1 MEIHFIP
8 TCSFYHIYA
17 YGFMQYEID
26 KISICYILLSITAWN
41 TKPAMNWLWTDLDF
55 ADFQALKFYGM
66 AVQKSTTKYRSF
78 VVRLIS
84 SFLYHTS
91 RQRKWNSQILKI
103 LTRRFRKSWF
113 PFFWRN
119 LSWNDDRFQ
128 CDVRST
134 WYNWA
139 AKNNR
144 ISSNPNF
151 ELNPESILELMV
163 KLILCQNWDHVERT
177 RDEPNQSENEIYVSF
192 SHCYTSNTL
201 EFLEW

>member
-1 MEIHFIP
+1 MN
-8 TCSFYHIYA
+8 
-17 YGFMQYEID
+17 
-26 KISICYILLSITAWN
+26 LLWI
-41 TKPAMNWLWTDLDF
+41 DLDY

-66 AVQKSTTKYRSF
+66 TVQKSTTKYRSF

-163 KLILCQNWDHVERT
+163 KLILCQKWDHVERT